1 MKTLRLLNKRY
12 FSIILVLFIGF
23 NVFAEE
29 QPVDIWNID
38 KKEIENNSSISTS
51 NNENNLK
58 NKSEPTSN
66 IYDIYCIIYVHQ
78 ANINPYIILFI
89 MAC

>member
-1 MKTLRLLNKRY
+1 MKILRLLNKRH
-12 FSIILVLFIGF
+12 FSIILVLFLGL

-38 KKEIENNSSISTS
+38 KEKIENNSSISIST
-51 NNENNLK
+51 EDNNLE

-66 IYDIYCIIYVHQ
+66 IYKMQV
-78 ANINPYIILFI
+78 NKKKTL
-89 MAC
+89 

>member
-58 NKSEPTSN
+58 TNRNLHLIFMRCRLRKK
-66 IYDIYCIIYVHQ
+66 IIQ
-78 ANINPYIILFI
+78 LS
-89 MAC
+89 